1 MKSKVI
7 SALALLAPLMVMGPM
22 AASAAD
28 GAGHCSYVQQNM
40 FAGPFK
46 VCDNPSTAE
55 KCAELGK
62 TDDNKDAVFS
72 AGDCPTAGKVGVCD
86 MGEAGKRIYYEGDPG
101 GLEIGCGFQG
111 GEWKAG

>member
-1 MKSKVI
+1 MKSKLI
-7 SALALLAPLMVMGPM
+7 AACALLAIGPLTAVAQDGP
-22 AASAAD
+22 
-28 GAGHCSYVQQNM
+28 GHCNYVQKNM

-46 VCDNPSTAE
+46 VCDQPVDAA

-62 TDDNKDAVFS
+62 TDENSDAAHGAGECSS
-72 AGDCPTAGKVGVCD
+72 AGKIGVCD
-86 MGEAGKRIYYEGDPG
+86 MGDAGKRVYYEGDPG